1 MIGATWSEIDLAER
15 SWTIPGQ
22 RIKGGKAHRVPLSD
36 EVVAILTALPREVD
50 SEFVFIGG
58 KAGRPLSNMAMLELL
73 RGLRPDL
80 TVHGFRSTFRDWTS
94 ETTNH
99 PNHVV
104 EQALAHVIG
113 NAVEAAY
120 RRGDL
125 FVKRRRLMAEWAS
138 YCFRPALPASVT
150 PLRGGAS

>member
-1 MIGATWSEIDLAER
+1 
-15 SWTIPGQ
+15 
-22 RIKGGKAHRVPLSD
+22 
-36 EVVAILTALPREVD
+36 
-50 SEFVFIGG
+50 
-58 KAGRPLSNMAMLELL
+58 
-73 RGLRPDL
+73 
-80 TVHGFRSTFRDWTS
+80 
-94 ETTNH
+94 
-99 PNHVV
+99 VV